1 MELICLDNSFTKV
14 LKSLDIFHCGKKMH
28 NPFYANFTSNI
39 LQSSCHITNC
49 TLKSTADK
57 LKHLKVAVFVQQWK
71 VSREM
76 EMAFASTILQEMV
89 RQRKRSVICSA
100 ITPHN

>member
-1 MELICLDNSFTKV
+1 MQTLQVISCSHPV
-14 LKSLDIFHCGKKMH
+14 
-28 NPFYANFTSNI
+28 I
-39 LQSSCHITNC
+39 LQIVL
-49 TLKSTADK
+49 LKSTADK

-76 EMAFASTILQEMV
+76 EMAFASTILQEMMQ
-89 RQRKRSVICSA
+89 QRKRSVICSA